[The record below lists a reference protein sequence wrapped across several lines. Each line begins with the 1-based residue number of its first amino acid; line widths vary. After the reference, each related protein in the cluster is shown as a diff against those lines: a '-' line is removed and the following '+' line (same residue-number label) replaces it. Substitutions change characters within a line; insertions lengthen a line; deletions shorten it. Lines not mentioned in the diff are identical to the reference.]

1 MRGSIRKRGN
11 VWYYRYREN
20 DKLIEKRGGTKEEA
34 EIELNKVLY
43 RINSGYISDSEM
55 LLKDYMLMWVEDYI
69 KGEKS
74 ENTYYKYLQ
83 TIKKY
88 ITPMIGNTKLSDL
101 KVIHIEKFI
110 RDLKKVKVNT
120 NKLISPTSVQ
130 NYYCILKTALNK
142 AVKLQL
148 LNVNPCQFVDTP
160 KRAKFKA
167 NVLTLD
173 ELKLIYKRVTS
184 DSYEDYI
191 FRLALDITAETGLR
205 RGELCGLD
213 VDKDIDLEKQTLSVN
228 QALIRVEN
236 KYVLSKKLKTESSHR
251 TLPISSSLC
260 KIIENHKKILKMN
273 KIKYGEFYIKNKFD
287 DEYPNLLLV
296 QENGKFIIPSTLL
309 QRIKRLMKY
318 CKIEKNIRWHD
329 LRHTN
334 ATLLLEGGISM
345 KVLQERLGHSLMQTT
360 SDIYAHVTD
369 NLNREATLTI
379 SNILNGT
386 K

>member
-11 VWYYRYREN
+11 IWYYRYREN
-20 DKLIEKRGGTKEEA
+20 EKLIEKRGGTKEEA
-34 EIELNKVLY
+34 ETKLNAVLY
-43 RINSGYISDSEM
+43 RINNGYISDSDM
-55 LLKDYMLMWVEDYI
+55 LLKDYMLMWADDYI

-74 ENTYYKYLQ
+74 ENTYNKYMQ
-83 TIKKY
+83 TIEKY
-88 ITPMIGNTKLSDL
+88 INPMIGSIKLSDI
-101 KVIHIEKFI
+101 KVMHIEKFI
-110 RDLKKVKVNT
+110 RDLKKVTVNT

-130 NYYCILKTALNK
+130 SYYCILKNALNK
-142 AVKLQL
+142 SVKLQL
-148 LNVNPCQFVDTP
+148 LNNNPCKFVDTP

-167 NVLTLD
+167 NVLTLE
-173 ELKLIYKRVTS
+173 ELKLIYQKVNS

-191 FRLALDITAETGLR
+191 FRLALDITSETGLR

-213 VDKDIDLEKQTLSVN
+213 INKDINIEKQTLTIN
-228 QALIRVEN
+228 QALIRIQN
-236 KYVLSKKLKTESSHR
+236 NYVLSKKLKTESSYR
-251 TLPISSSLC
+251 TLPISNSLC
-260 KIIENHKKILKMN
+260 NKIENHKKILKMN
-273 KIKYGEFYIKNKFD
+273 KLKYGEFYIKNKFE

-369 NLNREATLTI
+369 NMNREATQTI

-386 K
+386 N

>member
-20 DKLIEKRGGTKEEA
+20 DKLIEKRGGSKEEA
-34 EIELNKVLY
+34 ETKLNEALY
-43 RINSGYISDSEM
+43 RINNGYISDSDM
-55 LLKDYMLMWVEDYI
+55 LLKDYMLMWANDYI
-69 KGEKS
+69 KDEKS
-74 ENTYYKYLQ
+74 ENTYNKYMQ
-83 TIKKY
+83 TINKY
-88 ITPMIGNTKLSDL
+88 INPMIGVIKLSDI
-101 KVIHIEKFI
+101 KVMHIEKFI

-120 NKLISPTSVQ
+120 KKLISPTSVQ
-130 NYYCILKTALNK
+130 SYYGILRAALNK

-148 LNVNPCQFVDTP
+148 INNNPCKFVDTP

-167 NVLTLD
+167 NVLTVD
-173 ELKLIYKRVTS
+173 ELKLIYKKVNS
-184 DSYEDYI
+184 NSYEDYI
-191 FRLALDITAETGLR
+191 FRLALDITSETGLR

-213 VDKDIDLEKQTLSVN
+213 IDKDIDLSKQTLTVR

-236 KYVLSKKLKTESSHR
+236 TYVLSEKLKTESSYR
-251 TLPISSSLC
+251 TLPISSALC
-260 KIIENHKKILKMN
+260 DKIENHKKILKKN
-273 KIKYGEFYIKNKFD
+273 RIKYGEFYIKNKFD
-287 DEYPNLLLV
+287 DKYPNLLLV
-296 QENGKFIIPSTLL
+296 QENGKFIIPSSLL

-318 CKIEKNIRWHD
+318 CNIEKNIRWHD

-334 ATLLLEGGISM
+334 ATLLLEGGVSM

-369 NLNREATLTI
+369 NLNREATQTI
-379 SNILNGT
+379 SNILDLT

>member
-20 DKLIEKRGGTKEEA
+20 DKLIEKRGGSKEEA
-34 EIELNKVLY
+34 ERKLNEVLY
-43 RINSGYISDSEM
+43 RINNGYISDSDI
-55 LLKDYMLMWVEDYI
+55 LLKDYMIMWLEDYI
-69 KGEKS
+69 KSEKS
-74 ENTYYKYLQ
+74 ENTYNKYMQ
-83 TIKKY
+83 TINKY
-88 ITPMIGNTKLSDL
+88 IDPMIGAIKLSDL

-130 NYYCILKTALNK
+130 SYYGILRAALNK

-148 LNVNPCQFVDTP
+148 INNNPCKFVDTP

-167 NVLTLD
+167 NVLTIE
-173 ELKLIYKRVTS
+173 ELKLIYVKVNS
-184 DSYEDYI
+184 NSYEDYI
-191 FRLALDITAETGLR
+191 FRLALDITSETGLR

-213 VDKDIDLEKQTLSVN
+213 LDNHIDTEKQILKVR

-236 KYVLSKKLKTESSHR
+236 TYVLSDKLKTDSSYR
-251 TLPISSSLC
+251 TLPISSALC
-260 KIIENHKKILKMN
+260 AKIENHKKILKKN
-273 KIKYGEFYIKNKFD
+273 KIKYGEFYIKNKFNNK
-287 DEYPNLLLV
+287 YPNLLMV
-296 QENGKFIIPSTLL
+296 QENGKFIIPSSLL

-334 ATLLLEGGISM
+334 ATLLLEGGVSM
-345 KVLQERLGHSLMQTT
+345 KVLQKRLGHSLMQTT

-369 NLNREATLTI
+369 NLNREATETI
-379 SNILNGT
+379 SNILDLT

>member
-11 VWYYRYREN
+11 VWYYRFREN
-20 DKLIEKRGGTKEEA
+20 DKLIEKRGGSKEEA
-34 EIELNKVLY
+34 EIKLNEALY
-43 RINSGYISDSEM
+43 RINNGYISDSYM
-55 LLKDYMLMWVEDYI
+55 LLKDYMLMWADDYI

-74 ENTYYKYLQ
+74 ENTYNKYMQ
-83 TIKKY
+83 TINKY
-88 ITPMIGNTKLSDL
+88 INPMIGAIKLSDL
-101 KVIHIEKFI
+101 KVVHIEKFI

-130 NYYCILKTALNK
+130 SYYGILRAALNK

-148 LNVNPCQFVDTP
+148 INNNPCKFVDTP

-167 NVLTLD
+167 NVLTID
-173 ELKLIYKRVTS
+173 ELKLIYGKVNS
-184 DSYEDYI
+184 NSYEDYI
-191 FRLALDITAETGLR
+191 FRLALDITSETGLR

-213 VDKDIDLEKQTLSVN
+213 IDKDIDIGKQTLTVR

-236 KYVLSKKLKTESSHR
+236 TYVLSDKLKTESSYR
-251 TLPISSSLC
+251 TLPISNSLC
-260 KIIENHKKILKMN
+260 SKIENHKKILKMN
-273 KIKYGEFYIKNKFD
+273 KIKYGEFYIRNKFD
-287 DEYPNLLLV
+287 DRYPNLLLV
-296 QENGKFIIPSTLL
+296 QENGKFIIPSSLL

-318 CKIEKNIRWHD
+318 CNIEKNIRWHD

-334 ATLLLEGGISM
+334 ATLLLEGGVSM

-369 NLNREATLTI
+369 NLNREATQTI
-379 SNILNGT
+379 SNILDLT

>member
-20 DKLIEKRGGTKEEA
+20 DRLIEKRGGSKEEA
-34 EIELNKVLY
+34 EIKLNEVLY
-43 RINSGYISDSEM
+43 RINNGYISDSDM
-55 LLKDYMLMWVEDYI
+55 LLKDYLVMWVNDYI
-69 KGEKS
+69 KDEKS
-74 ENTYYKYLQ
+74 ENTYNKYMQ
-83 TIKKY
+83 TITKY
-88 ITPMIGNTKLSDL
+88 IAPMIGTIKLSDI
-101 KVIHIEKFI
+101 KVMHIEKFI

-130 NYYCILKTALNK
+130 SYYGILRAALNK

-148 LNVNPCQFVDTP
+148 INNNPCKFVDTP

-167 NVLTLD
+167 NVLTIE
-173 ELKLIYKRVTS
+173 ELRLIYQKVNS
-184 DSYEDYI
+184 DAYEDYI
-191 FRLALDITAETGLR
+191 FRLALDITSETGLR

-213 VDKDIDLEKQTLSVN
+213 IDRDIDMSKQTLSVR

-236 KYVLSKKLKTESSHR
+236 TYVLSTKLKTESSYR
-251 TLPISSSLC
+251 TLPISNSLC
-260 KIIENHKKILKMN
+260 NKIENHKKILKKN
-273 KIKYGEFYIKNKFD
+273 KIKYGEFYVKNKFD
-287 DEYPNLLLV
+287 DMYPNLLMV
-296 QENGKFIIPSTLL
+296 QENGKFIIPSSLL

-318 CKIEKNIRWHD
+318 CNIEKNIRWHD

-334 ATLLLEGGISM
+334 ATLLLEGGVSM

-369 NLNREATLTI
+369 NLNREATQTI
-379 SNILNGT
+379 SNILDLT